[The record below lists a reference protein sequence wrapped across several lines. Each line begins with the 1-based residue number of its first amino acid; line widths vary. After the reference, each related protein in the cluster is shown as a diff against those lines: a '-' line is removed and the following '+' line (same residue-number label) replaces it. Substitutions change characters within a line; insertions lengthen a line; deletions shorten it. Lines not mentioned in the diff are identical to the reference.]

1 MSADPKW
8 LEQLGRSD
16 WQQDECKHC
25 GLEIRSSDGRNWSH
39 AEGPQ
44 RGLNRC
50 AVNPYGYDA
59 APASQACSFACL
71 GSVTGI
77 EKVEQS

>member
-8 LEQLGRSD
+8 LEMMGRAD
-16 WQQDECKHC
+16 WQVEECKHC
-25 GLEIRSSDGRNWSH
+25 GMEIRSSDSKHWSH

-50 AVNPYGYDA
+50 AVSHYGYDA
-59 APASQACSFACL
+59 APAWQECSFACN

-77 EKVEQS
+77 QGRVE